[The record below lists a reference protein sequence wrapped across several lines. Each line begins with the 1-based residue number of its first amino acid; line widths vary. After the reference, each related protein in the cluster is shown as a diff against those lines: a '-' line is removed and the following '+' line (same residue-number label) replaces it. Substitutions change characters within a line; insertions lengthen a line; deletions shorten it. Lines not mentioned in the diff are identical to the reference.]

1 MSQTASPDKD
11 RLNVIGRLVE
21 AVCAR
26 PVPMLLLSLLF
37 TAICGI
43 TAVTGLEFKS
53 DRSDL
58 ISPKADFH
66 QRWMEYCERFRETNE
81 LLILLEGPESPR
93 LQTVDWIS
101 RELIAREDR
110 FQNVLVHS
118 QDQFSAETTQDFQ
131 EKFIE
136 LQTQVQLA
144 RLIAQPHSSSAPLLQ
159 LLGLTRHELNADEEE
174 RAGHALLVTDRI
186 ARSLERSLQ
195 SIDQSYDRYFPEK
208 VTADQEFWQRY
219 VGDPHIVYRPDTSED
234 GQTDPAAASEP
245 AACPA
250 DHSIISVVPVASASS
265 GSEKYGESLNAL
277 SEIVAAARQR
287 FPGLEIGVTG
297 IPQLEHEEMVRSQ
310 DDMALATLLSSTGVI
325 LLLIFGY
332 RGLAL
337 PAVCCLTVGVSLIW
351 TLGATT
357 VLIGHLNILSMA
369 FVAILVG
376 LGIDFGIHLLSSF
389 QDFRQAGNE
398 VPESLARA
406 GHTVGRGIVTAAL
419 TTAVAFLCA
428 GLTDFPGVA
437 ELGIIAG
444 VGVLLAVIATFMIF
458 PAMVVL
464 MSRVRTTNIGV
475 STGGWLLPAG
485 SGPAVEGPFMRLLHA
500 TTARPVRTLIC
511 VLVPLLTLCQLAWTW
526 DDDGLR
532 CRVVYDSNLLNMQPR
547 DLPAIHTQQALM
559 RGQTAN
565 VLYAVS
571 WYPTREEAQAYAEQF
586 RQLSTVG
593 EVIEMASHSPED
605 LDILTGKVPLPGQSP
620 EDAMT
625 VLEALDAAIATGAP
639 SLTVLPHNP
648 AEVGALLEQILVTLN
663 NSQTVINTQL
673 RMEVDHFLEIFARQP
688 FEVQIQILA
697 AAERELV
704 RSLWSE
710 IRWMALELRNAIET
724 QHAYLENVTERFRS
738 RDGDWLLQIRP
749 SIDVWNDAGLA
760 QYVNELRSVDTDV
773 TGTPIQ
779 NFEASRQL
787 KQSYLNAAVY
797 AVLAIVLI
805 LMIDVSRPRTIV
817 RVWPAALL
825 LTVLLLTARQL
836 MGSESAPELTP
847 LRLLLAFVGAVVG
860 GSLLVERRECVVGL
874 MALLPP
880 ALGTGMLLGM
890 MALTGIDFTPANLI
904 ALPLVLGIGIDDG
917 IHVIHD
923 FRRSRGRYVMSG
935 NTCRALVLTSM
946 TSIVGFGSLAF
957 AAHRGLA
964 GLGRVVV
971 TGIASCLIVSV
982 IVLPAILVLI
992 AHTRARRDSSS
1003 ALHDPADAETES
1015 LQQFAA

>member
-1 MSQTASPDKD
+1 M
-11 RLNVIGRLVE
+11 IGRLVE

-26 PVPMLLLSLLF
+26 PVTMLLLSLLITGICGF
-37 TAICGI
+37 TA
-43 TAVTGLEFKS
+43 ATGLKFKS

-66 QRWMEYCERFRETNE
+66 QRWMEYCKRFRETNE
-81 LLILLEGPESPR
+81 LLILVEGEESPR

-101 RELIAREDR
+101 RELMARNDR

-131 EKFIE
+131 EKFVE

-144 RLIAQPHSSSAPLLQ
+144 KLIAEPDSNNAPLLQ
-159 LLGLTRHELNADEEE
+159 LLGLTRHELSAGGGE
-174 RAGHALLVTDRI
+174 RAGQALLVTDRI

-219 VGDPHIVYRPDTSED
+219 VGDPHVVYRQEIAEGDQNQSAAPAQEEVA
-234 GQTDPAAASEP
+234 GQDEN
-245 AACPA
+245 
-250 DHSIISVVPVASASS
+250 SIISVVPVASATA
-265 GSEKYGESLNAL
+265 GSEKYGESLEVL
-277 SEIVAAARQR
+277 GEIVAAARQR

-332 RGLAL
+332 RGLSL
-337 PAVCCLTVGVSLIW
+337 PTVCCLTVGVSLIW

-389 QDFRQAGNE
+389 QDFRKAGDD
-398 VPESLARA
+398 VPEALARA
-406 GHTVGRGIVTAAL
+406 GHTVGRGIVTAAF
-419 TTAVAFLCA
+419 TTSVAFLCA

-464 MSRVRTTNIGV
+464 MSRLRT
-475 STGGWLLPAG
+475 SRTGLLSGGRQLPLS
-485 SGPAVEGPFMRLLHA
+485 SGPAVERPLMRLLQG
-500 TTARPVRTLIC
+500 TSQRPVRTLIF
-511 VLVPLLTLCQLAWTW
+511 VLIPMLALCQLAWTW
-526 DDDGLR
+526 ENGSVN

-547 DLPAIHTQQALM
+547 DLPAIETQQALT

-571 WYPTREEAQAYAEQF
+571 WYPTREEARHYAEQF
-586 RQLSTVG
+586 RQLDSVG
-593 EVIEMASHSPED
+593 EVIEMASHSPDD
-605 LDILTGKVPLPGQSP
+605 LDMLTGKVQLPGQSAD
-620 EDAMT
+620 DAMT

-639 SLTVLPHNP
+639 PLAVLPHNP
-648 AEVGALLEQILVTLN
+648 AEVGALLEQILVALN
-663 NSQTVINTQL
+663 SSQTVLNTQL
-673 RMEVDHFLEIFARQP
+673 RLEVDHFLEIFARQP

-697 AAERELV
+697 AAEREV
-704 RSLWSE
+704 IRSLWSE
-710 IRWMALELRNAIET
+710 IRWMAIELRNAIET

-738 RDGDWLLQIRP
+738 SNGDWLLQIRP

-760 QYVNELRSVDTDV
+760 QYVSELRTVDAEV

-787 KQSYLNAAVY
+787 KQSYLNAAAY
-797 AVLAIVLI
+797 AALAIVLI
-805 LMIDVSRPRTIV
+805 LMIDVSRSKTIA

-825 LTVLLLTARQL
+825 LTGLLLMARQL
-836 MGSESAPELTP
+836 AGSESAPELTP

-860 GSLLVERRECVVGL
+860 GSLLVERKECVVGL
-874 MALLPP
+874 MALVPP
-880 ALGTGMLLGM
+880 TLGTGMLLGT

-971 TGIASCLIVSV
+971 TGIASCLIVSIV
-982 IVLPAILVLI
+982 VLPAALVLL
-992 AHTRARRDSSS
+992 AHIRPRKDA
-1003 ALHDPADAETES
+1003 AFAPLPAAAEDES
-1015 LQQFAA
+1015 QLAA

>member
-1 MSQTASPDKD
+1 VSPDKD

-26 PVPMLLLSLLF
+26 PVTMLLTSLLITLLCGL
-37 TAICGI
+37 TA
-43 TAVTGLEFKS
+43 ATGLKFKS

-81 LLILLEGPESPR
+81 LLILVEGAESPR

-101 RELIAREDR
+101 RELIARKDR

-118 QDQFSAETTQDFQ
+118 QDEFSSETTQDFQ
-131 EKFIE
+131 EKFVE

-144 RLIAQPHSSSAPLLQ
+144 KLIAEPHSNNAPLLQ
-159 LLGLTRHELNADEEE
+159 LLGLTQHELTAGEED

-219 VGDPHIVYRPDTSED
+219 VGDPHVVYRPDTENSDETQSPD
-234 GQTDPAAASEP
+234 IAPRAEP
-245 AACPA
+245 S
-250 DHSIISVVPVASASS
+250 DHSIISVVPVASATA
-265 GSEKYGESLNAL
+265 GSEKYGESLEAL
-277 SEIVAAARQR
+277 GKIVAAARQR

-332 RGLAL
+332 RGISL
-337 PAVCCLTVGVSLIW
+337 PTVCCLTVGVSLVW

-389 QDFRQAGNE
+389 QDFRQAGDD
-398 VPESLARA
+398 VPEALARA
-406 GHTVGRGIVTAAL
+406 GHTVGRGIVTAAF
-419 TTAVAFLCA
+419 TTSVAFLCA

-464 MSRVRTTNIGV
+464 TSRLRTSSIGPLN
-475 STGGWLLPAG
+475 TGGPLAVR
-485 SGPAVEGPFMRLLHA
+485 SGPAVERPLMRLLQG
-500 TTARPVRTLIC
+500 TSQRPVRTLIL
-511 VLVPLLTLCQLAWTW
+511 VLIPMLALCQLAWTW
-526 DDDGLR
+526 DNGTLN

-547 DLPAIHTQQALM
+547 DLPAIQTQQALM

-571 WYPTREEAQAYAEQF
+571 WYPTREEAQHYAEQF
-586 RQLSTVG
+586 RQLDSVG

-605 LDILTGKVPLPGQSP
+605 LDILTGKVQLPGQSAD
-620 EDAMT
+620 EAMT
-625 VLEALDAAIATGAP
+625 VLDALDAAIATGAP
-639 SLTVLPHNP
+639 PLAVLPNNP

-663 NSQTVINTQL
+663 NSHTVLNTQL
-673 RMEVDHFLEIFARQP
+673 RLEVDHFLEIFARQP

-697 AAERELV
+697 AAEREVV

-710 IRWMALELRNAIET
+710 IRWMAIELRNAIET

-738 RDGDWLLQIRP
+738 SDGDWLLQIRP

-760 QYVNELRSVDTDV
+760 KYVTELRTVDAEV

-779 NFEASRQL
+779 NYEASRQL
-787 KQSYLNAAVY
+787 KQSYLNAAAY
-797 AVLAIVLI
+797 AALAIVLI
-805 LMIDVSRPRTIV
+805 LMIDVSRPRTIA

-825 LTVLLLTARQL
+825 LTVLLLCARQVT
-836 MGSESAPELTP
+836 GSETAPELTP

-880 ALGTGMLLGM
+880 ALGTGMLLGT

-971 TGIASCLIVSV
+971 TGIASCLFVSIV
-982 IVLPAILVLI
+982 VLPAVL
-992 AHTRARRDSSS
+992 ALLMHVRSREE
-1003 ALHDPADAETES
+1003 ALHGSREASADETH
-1015 LQQFAA
+1015 QRAA